1 MNEIGAEQAV
11 AWRGLK
17 VLKAWRWHRVGKNG
31 DSLTPVPPTLTFPPW
46 GHMPTDSCASASH
59 QVLTPQLISK
69 EPVLPADPN
78 ISSLHPSQG
87 LLGLGCQGRG
97 SGSREG
103 TPLTCFH
110 LTGWLLVSE
119 ESWPTFLSLSLS
131 RPCPPPSLSVSLPPS
146 LSLSG
151 PPLFCTARASWI
163 WTKGYGAFMYHSVPS
178 T

>member
-1 MNEIGAEQAV
+1 MGQLGLWGLDRDKGASLDTLHSCSKQKKKKRPMNEIGAEQAV
-11 AWRGLK
+11 AWRGLR

-119 ESWPTFLSLSLS
+119 ES
-131 RPCPPPSLSVSLPPS
+131 
-146 LSLSG
+146 
-151 PPLFCTARASWI
+151 
-163 WTKGYGAFMYHSVPS
+163 
-178 T
+178 